1 MLRSKNA
8 FDWQGEPSIWTK
20 DPKLKQVAA
29 GHVLG
34 LNSRERIK
42 LTEKKQV
49 IIYSMAKLK
58 EKENGSS

>member
-1 MLRSKNA
+1 MIKAKNA

-20 DPKLKQVAA
+20 DKKLKQVAA
-29 GHVLG
+29 GHILG

-49 IIYSMAKLK
+49 NIYSLAKLK
-58 EKENGSS
+58 EKENG

>member
-1 MLRSKNA
+1 MLKSKNA
-8 FDWQGEPSIWTK
+8 FDWQGQSSIWTK

-34 LNSRERIK
+34 MNSRERIK

-49 IIYSMAKLK
+49 FVYSVAKVK
-58 EKENGSS
+58 EKENGSN

>member
-1 MLRSKNA
+1 MKEKNA
-8 FDWQGEPSIWTK
+8 FHWQGQSSIWTK

-58 EKENGSS
+58 EKENGSN